1 MNYEDFKNKLN
12 ELQIEFKENTPLA
25 PFTTW
30 KVGGPAKIFI
40 ELTDIAKAQSVIKLI
55 GESDLPVFF
64 LGGGSNILI
73 SDEGFDGI
81 VIRNKISGIE
91 VLENKPENN
100 KAAEQTEQL
109 EARLKQVD
117 VKNYYSFDDLNYDE
131 SDKEKVS
138 VKVYSA
144 TLLSFAINKLIQDGI
159 TGLQWFA
166 GIPGTIGGAI
176 YNNIHG
182 GTHFFSEYIEEVE
195 LINEKGEIE
204 THKADDLKLEYD
216 YSKIQASGHFIL
228 SAKLNLFRGDKARAQ
243 NTAVKWSQAKRL
255 KQPYNS
261 AGCCFKNL
269 SDEEFSGTDFQSN
282 GWGYIIE
289 HKLGLK
295 GTIHNGA
302 QISTKHAAFIEN
314 LGTAT
319 AEDIMY
325 LLDLIYTTAKEKINI
340 TPKTEIFFVG
350 FPKSRIAKFQ

>member
-1 MNYEDFKNKLN
+1 MNYE
-12 ELQIEFKENTPLA
+12 EFKAELDSLNISYKENFILA
-25 PFTTW
+25 PLTTW

-40 ELTDIAKAQSVIKLI
+40 ELNDIEKAKSTIRLSYKTN
-55 GESDLPVFF
+55 LPVFVM
-64 LGGGSNILI
+64 GGGSNILI

-81 VIRNKISGIE
+81 VLKNQLTGIE
-91 VLENKPENN
+91 ITKDTAKNNTQEKFEENAK
-100 KAAEQTEQL
+100 
-109 EARLKQVD
+109 ARLIQVD
-117 VKNYYSFDDLNYDE
+117 KKNYYSFDEFNYDE
-131 SDKEKVS
+131 SEYDRVL

-144 TLLSFAINKLIQDGI
+144 TLLSFTINNLIQNGI

-182 GTHFFSEYIEEVE
+182 GTHFFSEYIEEVD
-195 LINEKGEIE
+195 LINHKGEIE
-204 THKADDLKLEYD
+204 TIKSYELGLDYD
-216 YSKIQASGHFIL
+216 FSKIQSSKNFIL
-228 SAKLNLFRGDKARAQ
+228 SVKLKLFKGDKQRAQ
-243 NTAVKWSQAKRL
+243 KTAVEWSQVKRL

-261 AGCCFKNL
+261 AGCCFKNITNEEL
-269 SDEEFSGTDFQSN
+269 SKTDFLSS

-295 GTIHNGA
+295 GFTHNGA

-314 LGTAT
+314 IGNAK

-325 LLDLIYTTAKEKINI
+325 LLELIYKTAKEKINI

-350 FPKSRIAKFQ
+350 FPKDRIEKFQ